1 MILRTTFD
9 SLRFL
14 RSLSLVV
21 LLFSTTALG
30 FAALPGTVLADSA
43 AEQYIEPQLPEV
55 EERDIAEGEA
65 SGSTRSDGGSSA
77 AGAGASDGTQGTGSQ
92 AATDG
97 QGGSVGEVSSGA
109 EGEPGSGEENQG
121 RNGQSTG
128 SDRESGEQESEDSAA
143 ALFSSDGGG
152 PGLGLIVAL
161 FVLFPLIAAGGY
173 FALRRYRRVRDEPTR
188 SRLRTAV
195 SGTDGRANR

>member
-55 EERDIAEGEA
+55 EERDTAEGEA

-92 AATDG
+92 AAADG
-97 QGGSVGEVSSGA
+97 QGGSAGEVSSGA
-109 EGEPGSGEENQG
+109 EGEPGSGENQG